1 MPILVEHVFSLIA
14 VVLMNRSHIQN
25 QKTCHFPDWVLQMV
39 DGSQTLQNINAP
51 LQCLITTGS
60 QLMLL
65 TGQQI
70 HPIAVIQR
78 HRLQPTHAYAT
89 YAFVM
94 AAIRGE
100 GPPTEILFQKC
111 VRSWRH
117 KTRCKSQTK
126 RDFPSA
132 VRP

>member
-51 LQCLITTGS
+51 QQCLITTGAQS
-60 QLMLL
+60 MLL

-70 HPIAVIQR
+70 HPIGMIQR
-78 HRLQPTHAYAT
+78 HRLQPTHAT
-89 YAFVM
+89 YAFPRICNGSHQRDPRRRKKVQ
-94 AAIRGE
+94 
-100 GPPTEILFQKC
+100 TEILF
-111 VRSWRH
+111 
-117 KTRCKSQTK
+117 
-126 RDFPSA
+126 
-132 VRP
+132 